1 MSEWRMWY
9 QDEEM
14 IEEET
19 ACFVYMIQFTDSSEY
34 YIGQKRVWVGTKD
47 ISTRKMET
55 KQSNWEGYN
64 SSSTEVKARI
74 EAGEPHIKYILH
86 GFPTYNEALHCE
98 STLICL
104 FASDYSCLNK
114 ALIAKFRFSKKLNAQ
129 HMGIVRRLIE
139 DLS

>member
-1 MSEWRMWY
+1 MSEWKMWRR
-9 QDEEM
+9 DEDM

-19 ACFVYMIQFTDSSEY
+19 GCFVYMIQFTDTAEY

-55 KQSNWEGYN
+55 KQSNWEVYN

-104 FASDYSCLNK
+104 FAPDHLCLNK
-114 ALIAKFRFSKKLNAQ
+114 ALIAKFRFSKKLDRN
-129 HMGIVRRLIE
+129 HMAIVRQLVE